1 MMPEAIYV
9 LELRFERDVV
19 QARQRARE
27 IASSLGFDHHE
38 QIRIA
43 TATSEIARN
52 AFRYANGGKVA
63 FTVSFDT
70 TPQRFQ
76 IEVTDTG
83 KGIPGL
89 DHVMSGRYKSSTGMG
104 MGILGT
110 KRLMDDFSIHS
121 GEQGTRVTFAKNL
134 PRSVGPLT
142 AGALRKVRDGV
153 MQRDPESPYDEIRQQ
168 NAELMKTLSELRSR
182 QEELDRLNSEL
193 EDTNRGVVALYAEL
207 EDRADYLRRTAELK
221 SAFLSNMSHEF
232 RTPLNSI
239 LSLTR
244 MLADS
249 REHPLGND
257 QRLEIAY
264 IQNSARDLLELV
276 NDLLDMAKIEAGKL
290 QVRPRRFEISEL
302 FGALRGMLKP
312 LLSETSMTLVFEETE
327 GLPPLQT
334 DEGKLSQILRNL
346 VSNAIKFTPKGE
358 VRISAVMEGDDYICF
373 SVSDTGIGIAEA
385 DLESIFKEF
394 GQVENDLQKRF
405 RGTGLGLP
413 LSQNLAKLLGGAITV
428 KSQPGI
434 GSTFSVRILR
444 NWVGD
449 RGVSEAF
456 PPLPQLDPHRLPV
469 LVLEDNHET
478 LFLYE
483 SFLKRSKFQ
492 MIGVSSLA
500 DARRF
505 LDKYT
510 PAVIVCDL
518 LIDGRLEAGF
528 IRELRQRPDTRE
540 VPILAVSTVS
550 EEQVSL
556 AAGANIFQLKP
567 IQSETLLNLLYRLSK
582 RERTGS
588 ILLIDDQEVARYVL
602 RQFLPQDAY
611 LITEARSGRE
621 GLEIARLERPDLIFL
636 DLKMTDLDGYGVL
649 SALKQDAATRAIPV
663 IIHTSQPVS
672 DAARIKLVGAF
683 DILPKSALSE
693 HDAAQ
698 LVASLL
704 SRAGLMGPAKEQHV

>member
-1 MMPEAIYV
+1 MPEPIYV
-9 LELRFERDVV
+9 LDLRFERDVV

-27 IASSLGFDHHE
+27 IASILGFDHQE

-52 AFRYANGGKVA
+52 AFRYATGGRVVFSA
-63 FTVSFDT
+63 SLDE
-70 TPQRFQ
+70 TPQRLQ
-76 IEVTDTG
+76 IEVKDKG
-83 KGIPGL
+83 KGIARL
-89 DHVMSGRYKSSTGMG
+89 EQVLAGRYKSNTGMG

-110 KRLMDDFSIHS
+110 KRLMDDFSIRS
-121 GEQGTRVTFAKNL
+121 GVDGTEVIFAKNL
-134 PRSVGPLT
+134 PRNVARLT
-142 AGALRKVRDGV
+142 PGALRKVRDGV
-153 MQRDPESPYDEIRQQ
+153 AQRDPKSPYEEIQQQ
-168 NAELMKTLSELRSR
+168 NVELMKTLSELRSR

-239 LSLTR
+239 VSLTR
-244 MLADS
+244 MLGDS
-249 REHPLGND
+249 PEHPLGKE
-257 QRLEIAY
+257 QLLEVAY

-290 QVRPRRFEISEL
+290 QVRPRTFEISEL

-312 LLSETSMTLVFEETE
+312 LLSETSMVLTFEDTE
-327 GLPPLQT
+327 GLPPLHT

-358 VRISAVMEGDDYICF
+358 VRISAVLEGEDQICF
-373 SVSDTGIGIAEA
+373 SVADTGIGIAEA

-428 KSQPGI
+428 KSEPGI

-444 NWVGD
+444 NWLGD
-449 RGVSEAF
+449 RAASEEF
-456 PPLPQLDPHRLPV
+456 PPIPELDPERLPV

-478 LFLYE
+478 QFLYE
-483 SFLKRSKFQ
+483 SFLKRSQFQ

-500 DARRF
+500 EARRF
-505 LDKYT
+505 LEIHT

-518 LIDGRLEAGF
+518 LIDGRLETGF
-528 IRELRQRPDTRE
+528 IRELRERPSTRD

-550 EEQVSL
+550 EESLSL
-556 AAGANIFQLKP
+556 AAGATVFQLKP
-567 IQSETLLNLLYRLSK
+567 IQSETLQDLLYRLSK

-621 GLEIARLERPDLIFL
+621 GLEIAKAQKPDLIFL
-636 DLKMTDLDGYGVL
+636 DLKMTDLDGYSVL
-649 SALKQDAATRAIPV
+649 SALKQDPNTRAIPV

-672 DAARIKLVGAF
+672 EVAKIRLGGAF

-693 HDAAQ
+693 NDAAE

-704 SRAGLMGPAKEQHV
+704 ARAGLAVPVKDQHV